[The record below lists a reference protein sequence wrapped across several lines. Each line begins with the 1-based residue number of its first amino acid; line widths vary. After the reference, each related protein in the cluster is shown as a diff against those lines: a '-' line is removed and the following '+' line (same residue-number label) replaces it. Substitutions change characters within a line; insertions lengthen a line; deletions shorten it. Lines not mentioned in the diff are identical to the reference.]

1 MHKIRV
7 GINRQRVA
15 AQPLYVDFSVLNALL
30 IAEYDIGDGFPQIV
44 GLGVD
49 RHLAR
54 LQLGDVQHVLDQP
67 CQTPCLL
74 RDDAEVV
81 LCFLGRD
88 RAVQHTVDEA
98 FDRRHRGAQLMRDV
112 AHELPAGI
120 VDGLQPGRHIVKGG
134 RKVGQLHAAVHR
146 GAGGKITAAQP
157 PRGLADVLDRAGD
170 AAGQYPAQHAAQQ
183 QDGGGRNAEHGQH
196 VGHVAA

>member
-7 GINRQRVA
+7 GIDRQRVA

-67 CQTPCLL
+67 RQTPCLL
-74 RDDAEVV
+74 
-81 LCFLGRD
+81 
-88 RAVQHTVDEA
+88 
-98 FDRRHRGAQLMRDV
+98 
-112 AHELPAGI
+112 
-120 VDGLQPGRHIVKGG
+120 
-134 RKVGQLHAAVHR
+134 
-146 GAGGKITAAQP
+146 
-157 PRGLADVLDRAGD
+157 
-170 AAGQYPAQHAAQQ
+170 
-183 QDGGGRNAEHGQH
+183 
-196 VGHVAA
+196 